1 MSLLEVM
8 EGLGTRGVPAVAAFF
23 IGLMMAI
30 SPCPLA
36 TNLTAVAYIT
46 QRSEGGRHTL
56 LVGSLYT
63 LGRMAAYVGV
73 AALIVLLGL
82 EVQAISH
89 FLQVYGERIL
99 GPLLI
104 VIGIVML
111 GVVRLPVSPGSARYQ
126 AAKERVTER
135 LAGRRYLGPFL
146 LGLLFALSFCPFS
159 AVLYFGML
167 IPLAL
172 RAQSPVVVPSVFA
185 IATGLPVVVLSLL
198 LVQGIA
204 TAGRA
209 VRRVQGG
216 RALGPPDRGCRL
228 CSRRRL
234 HDGRGLV
241 SVRPP
246 EPPKTHRT
254 IGKPGPAP

>member
-8 EGLGTRGVPAVAAFF
+8 EGLGTSGVPVVAAFF

-63 LGRMAAYVGV
+63 LGRMAAYVGI

-104 VIGIVML
+104 VIGVVML
-111 GVVRLPVSPGSARYQ
+111 GVVQLPVSLGSARYQ

-172 RAQSPVVVPSVFA
+172 REQSPVVVPAVFA

-209 VRRVQGG
+209 VQRVQVVE
-216 RALGPPDRGCRL
+216 RWVRL
-228 CSRRRL
+228 IA
-234 HDGRGLV
+234 GAVFIIAGLYLMV
-241 SVRPP
+241 AVWL
-246 EPPKTHRT
+246 
-254 IGKPGPAP
+254 A

>member
-8 EGLGTRGVPAVAAFF
+8 EGPGTSGVPVVAAFF

-36 TNLTAVAYIT
+36 TNLTAVAYIA

-63 LGRMAAYVGV
+63 FGRMAAYVGI

-89 FLQVYGERIL
+89 FLQLYGERIL

-104 VIGIVML
+104 VTGIVML
-111 GVVRLPVSPGSARYQ
+111 GVVRLPVSFGSARYQ

-172 RAQSPVVVPSVFA
+172 REQSPVVVPSVFA

-209 VRRVQGG
+209 VQRVQVVE
-216 RALGPPDRGCRL
+216 RWV
-228 CSRRRL
+228 RRTAGAIFVL
-234 HDGRGLV
+234 AGLYLMLAV
-241 SVRPP
+241 WF
-246 EPPKTHRT
+246 
-254 IGKPGPAP
+254 A

>member
-1 MSLLEVM
+1 VSLLEVM
-8 EGLGTRGVPAVAAFF
+8 EGLGTSGIPAVAAFF

-36 TNLTAVAYIT
+36 TNLTAVAYIA

-111 GVVRLPVSPGSARYQ
+111 DVVRLPVSLGSARYQ
-126 AAKERVTER
+126 AAKERITER

-172 RAQSPVVVPSVFA
+172 REQSPVVVPAVFA

-209 VRRVQGG
+209 VRRVQVVERWVRWIAG
-216 RALGPPDRGCRL
+216 AVFVLA
-228 CSRRRL
+228 
-234 HDGRGLV
+234 GLYLV
-241 SVRPP
+241 AAVWL
-246 EPPKTHRT
+246 
-254 IGKPGPAP
+254 A

>member
-8 EGLGTRGVPAVAAFF
+8 EAFGTSSVPAVAAFF

-63 LGRMAAYVGV
+63 LGRMVAYVGI
-73 AALIVLLGL
+73 AALIVVLGL
-82 EVQAISH
+82 EVQAIAS

-104 VIGIVML
+104 VIGVVML
-111 GVVRLPVSPGSARYQ
+111 GLVRLPVSLGSARYQ
-126 AAKERVTER
+126 AAKERITER
-135 LAGRRYLGPFL
+135 LAGRRFLGPFL
-146 LGLLFALSFCPFS
+146 LGVLFALSFCPFS

-172 RAQSPVVVPSVFA
+172 RNQSPVLLPAVFA
-185 IATGLPVVVLSLL
+185 IATGLPVVILSLL

-209 VRRVQGG
+209 VQQVQTVEVWLRRSVGVIFIIAG
-216 RALGPPDRGCRL
+216 VYLMAVVWLG
-228 CSRRRL
+228 
-234 HDGRGLV
+234 
-241 SVRPP
+241 
-246 EPPKTHRT
+246 
-254 IGKPGPAP
+254 

>member
-8 EGLGTRGVPAVAAFF
+8 ETLGTSSVPVVAAFF

-36 TNLTAVAYIT
+36 TNLTAVAYIA
-46 QRSEGGRHTL
+46 QRSEGSRHTL

-63 LGRMAAYVGV
+63 LGRMAAYVGI
-73 AALIVLLGL
+73 AALIVVLGL
-82 EVQAISH
+82 NVQAIAQ
-89 FLQVYGERIL
+89 FLQLYGERLL

-104 VIGIVML
+104 VIGVVML
-111 GVVRLPVSPGSARYQ
+111 DLVGLPVSLGSARYQ
-126 AAKERVTER
+126 AAKQRITER
-135 LAGRRYLGPFL
+135 LAGRRFLGPFL
-146 LGLLFALSFCPFS
+146 LGVLFALSFCPFS

-172 RAQSPVVVPSVFA
+172 REHDPVIVPSVFA

-209 VRRVQGG
+209 VQQVQTVERWLRRVVGVVFILAG
-216 RALGPPDRGCRL
+216 IYLIAVIWFL
-228 CSRRRL
+228 
-234 HDGRGLV
+234 
-241 SVRPP
+241 
-246 EPPKTHRT
+246 
-254 IGKPGPAP
+254 

>member
-8 EGLGTRGVPAVAAFF
+8 EAFGTSSVPVVAAFF

-63 LGRMAAYVGV
+63 LGRMVAYVGI

-104 VIGIVML
+104 VIGVVML
-111 GVVRLPVSPGSARYQ
+111 GLLHLPVSLGSARYQ

-135 LAGRRYLGPFL
+135 LAGRRHLGPFL
-146 LGLLFALSFCPFS
+146 LGVLFALSFCPFS

-172 RAQSPVVVPSVFA
+172 REQSPVVLPSVFA

-198 LVQGIA
+198 LAGSIA

-209 VRRVQGG
+209 VQRVQAVEQWLRWTTGAVFIVAG
-216 RALGPPDRGCRL
+216 MYLMG
-228 CSRRRL
+228 
-234 HDGRGLV
+234 
-241 SVRPP
+241 SVWF
-246 EPPKTHRT
+246 
-254 IGKPGPAP
+254 G

>member
-8 EGLGTRGVPAVAAFF
+8 EALGTSSVPVVAAFF

-36 TNLTAVAYIT
+36 TNLTAVAYIA

-56 LVGSLYT
+56 LVGSFYT
-63 LGRMAAYVGV
+63 LGRMAAYV
-73 AALIVLLGL
+73 AIASLIVLLGL
-82 EVQAISH
+82 NVQAIAF
-89 FLQVYGERIL
+89 FLQAYGERLL

-104 VIGIVML
+104 VIGVVML
-111 GVVRLPVSPGSARYQ
+111 GLVRLPVSLGSARFQ
-126 AAKERVTER
+126 AAKERATER
-135 LAGRRYLGPFL
+135 LAGRRFLGPFF
-146 LGLLFALSFCPFS
+146 LGVLFALSFCPFS

-167 IPLAL
+167 VPLAL
-172 RAQSPVVVPSVFA
+172 REQSPVIVPSVFA

-209 VRRVQGG
+209 VQRVQTVEVWL
-216 RALGPPDRGCRL
+216 RRGAGAVFIIAGIYL
-228 CSRRRL
+228 IAATYL
-234 HDGRGLV
+234 
-241 SVRPP
+241 
-246 EPPKTHRT
+246 
-254 IGKPGPAP
+254 A

>member
-8 EGLGTRGVPAVAAFF
+8 EGFGTSGVPVVAAFF

-63 LGRMAAYVGV
+63 LGRMVAYVGI
-73 AALIVLLGL
+73 AALIVVLGL
-82 EVQAISH
+82 NVQAIAN
-89 FLQVYGERIL
+89 FLQVYGERLL

-104 VIGIVML
+104 VIGVVML
-111 GVVRLPVSPGSARYQ
+111 GLVRLPVSLGSARYQ

-135 LAGRRYLGPFL
+135 LAGRRFLGPFL
-146 LGLLFALSFCPFS
+146 LGVLFALSFCPFS

-172 RAQSPVVVPSVFA
+172 RNQSPVLLPAVFA

-209 VRRVQGG
+209 VQQVQAVEVWLRRAVGG
-216 RALGPPDRGCRL
+216 VFIIAGVYLMAVIWLG
-228 CSRRRL
+228 
-234 HDGRGLV
+234 
-241 SVRPP
+241 
-246 EPPKTHRT
+246 
-254 IGKPGPAP
+254 

>member
-1 MSLLEVM
+1 MSFLEVM
-8 EGLGTRGVPAVAAFF
+8 EAFGTSSVPAVAAFF

-36 TNLTAVAYIT
+36 TNLTAVAYIA

-63 LGRMAAYVGV
+63 LGRMAAYVGI

-82 EVQAISH
+82 NVQAIAL
-89 FLQVYGERIL
+89 FLQLYGERLL

-104 VIGIVML
+104 VIGVVML
-111 GVVRLPVSPGSARYQ
+111 GLIRLPVSLGSARLQ
-126 AAKERVTER
+126 AAKQRVTER
-135 LAGRRYLGPFL
+135 LAGRRHLGPFL
-146 LGLLFALSFCPFS
+146 LGVLFALSFCPFS

-167 IPLAL
+167 VPLAL
-172 RAQSPVVVPSVFA
+172 REQDPVVLPSIFA

-209 VRRVQGG
+209 VQRVQTVERWLRGATG
-216 RALGPPDRGCRL
+216 AVFVLAGIYLIAVIWLG
-228 CSRRRL
+228 
-234 HDGRGLV
+234 
-241 SVRPP
+241 
-246 EPPKTHRT
+246 
-254 IGKPGPAP
+254 

>member
-8 EGLGTRGVPAVAAFF
+8 EGLGTSNVPAVAAFF

-56 LVGSLYT
+56 LVGSIYT
-63 LGRMAAYVGV
+63 LGRMVAYVGI
-73 AALIVLLGL
+73 AALIVLAGL
-82 EVQAISH
+82 NIQAISL
-89 FLQVYGERIL
+89 FLQVYGERLL

-104 VIGIVML
+104 VIGVVML
-111 GVVRLPVSPGSARYQ
+111 DVVRLPVSLGSARYQ
-126 AAKERVTER
+126 AAKEMITER

-172 RAQSPVVVPSVFA
+172 REQSPVVVPSVFA
-185 IATGLPVVVLSLL
+185 IATGLPVVVLSAL
-198 LVQGIA
+198 LVQGVS

-209 VRRVQGG
+209 VQRVQVIERWLRWTTG
-216 RALGPPDRGCRL
+216 ALFIVAGVYL
-228 CSRRRL
+228 MT
-234 HDGRGLV
+234 V
-241 SVRPP
+241 
-246 EPPKTHRT
+246 TWF
-254 IGKPGPAP
+254 A

>member
-8 EGLGTRGVPAVAAFF
+8 EALGTSSVPVVAAFF

-36 TNLTAVAYIT
+36 TNLTAIAYIA
-46 QRSEGGRHTL
+46 QLSEGGRHTL

-63 LGRMAAYVGV
+63 LGRMVSYVGI

-82 EVQAISH
+82 NVQAIAQ
-89 FLQVYGERIL
+89 FLLLYGERLL

-104 VIGIVML
+104 FIGLVML
-111 GVVRLPVSPGSARYQ
+111 DLVRLPVSPGSARYQ
-126 AAKERVTER
+126 AFKQRITER
-135 LAGRRYLGPFL
+135 LAGRRYLGPFF
-146 LGLLFALSFCPFS
+146 LGILFALSFCPFS

-167 IPLAL
+167 VPLAL
-172 RAQSPVVVPSVFA
+172 REQDPLVVPSVFA

-209 VRRVQGG
+209 VRQVQAVEVWLR
-216 RALGPPDRGCRL
+216 RAAGAVFVLAGTYL
-228 CSRRRL
+228 ITVIWL
-234 HDGRGLV
+234 
-241 SVRPP
+241 
-246 EPPKTHRT
+246 
-254 IGKPGPAP
+254 A